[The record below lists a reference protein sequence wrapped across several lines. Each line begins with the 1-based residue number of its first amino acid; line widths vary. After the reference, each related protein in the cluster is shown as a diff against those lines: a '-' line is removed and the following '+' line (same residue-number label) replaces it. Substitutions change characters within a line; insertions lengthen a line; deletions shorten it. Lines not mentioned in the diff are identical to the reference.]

1 MVKEGIKIFCRLRP
15 NLSPSNTGPFFIKTP
30 ETQTES
36 YGISF
41 QIPKNSTDGLVNHRK
56 DVFSFK
62 FNQVFQIETT
72 QDEVFTR
79 VASTVID
86 NVIEGYNGTIFA
98 YGQTGSGKT
107 YTMTGGTDKYS
118 DRGIIPRT
126 ISYIFDYFKKKSGL
140 IFTLHISYMEIYNE
154 HGFDLLNAEHEAS
167 KLEDLPRVS
176 LLEDSQGELS
186 TALDKIKIERCLL
199 PLQSYNY
206 IFQS

>member
-15 NLSPSNTGPFFIKTP
+15 NLNASTTGPFLIKTP
-30 ETQTES
+30 ETQKES

-41 QIPKNSTDGLVNHRK
+41 QVPKNANDGLVNNKK
-56 DVFSFK
+56 DVYSFK
-62 FNQVFQIETT
+62 FNQVFQTETS
-72 QDEVFTR
+72 QDEVFTQ

-98 YGQTGSGKT
+98 YGQTSSGKT

-126 ISYIFDYFKKKSGL
+126 ISYLFDYFKKKSGL

-167 KLEDLPRVS
+167 RLEDLPRVS
-176 LLEDSQGELS
+176 LMEDSQGKSNHGL
-186 TALDKIKIERCLL
+186 
-199 PLQSYNY
+199 
-206 IFQS
+206 